1 MLNAS
6 RDLLRSSRGPSRRP
20 PAGGNLL
27 SPDPITRPS
36 HVAAFAGGRPPPAC
50 PAATQRKVESQPA
63 CVTPSGRPSL
73 TCQVRPTPSL
83 TAPPCTGVTVAT
95 VDFPLCN
102 YFITMSGREMS
113 TSMGPST
120 WTHSPACYDEGSQS
134 IFPERITASQHRA
147 LGRQDAAHTEQKPLL
162 STRTLC
168 WRLDDFAACSRL
180 GLWENS
186 VASYTVLPL
195 TGVFSLIF
203 A

>member
-6 RDLLRSSRGPSRRP
+6 RDLLRSSRGPSRQP

-36 HVAAFAGGRPPPAC
+36 HVAVFAGGRPPAAC
-50 PAATQRKVESQPA
+50 LRLR
-63 CVTPSGRPSL
+63 VTPSGRPSL

-168 WRLDDFAACSRL
+168 WRLDDLAACSHL

-203 A
+203 T

>member
-27 SPDPITRPS
+27 PPDPITRPS
-36 HVAAFAGGRPPPAC
+36 HVAVFAGGRPPPAC

-134 IFPERITASQHRA
+134 IFPERITASQRRA

-162 STRTLC
+162 STRALC
-168 WRLDDFAACSRL
+168 WHLDDFAACSRR

-195 TGVFSLIF
+195 TGVFP
-203 A
+203 